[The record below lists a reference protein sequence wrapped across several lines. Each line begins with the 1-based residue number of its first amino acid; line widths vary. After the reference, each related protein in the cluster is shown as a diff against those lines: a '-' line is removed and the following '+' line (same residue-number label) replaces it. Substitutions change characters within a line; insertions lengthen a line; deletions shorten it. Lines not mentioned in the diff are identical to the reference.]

1 MEGDPELQQTQA
13 FGKQAT
19 PISSAPAAE
28 ESRKTER
35 ERQFHGLAILS
46 LFLHST
52 ATIQEMMG
60 ALLEQAPTVTG
71 AVLIYPLLLERRH
84 QVLRASIL
92 EGNTDPRLEAAMDAF
107 QEDLTALEF
116 SLVDKPGLSAILEEG
131 EVVVKD
137 GLHDLMDG
145 VVTEEQWR
153 SAEQTL
159 GVRKLALAPMV
170 VENEPLG
177 LVALAFDHDEVDV
190 EAIELL
196 AGHLTL
202 ALRDLLVRDEAVR
215 FSDVDPVSWVY
226 NRRYFLQALENE
238 IVRAGRY
245 GRTLSLVAL
254 DIDGFTK
261 FNEIYGQSM
270 GDRLLRSVATT
281 LAETIASP
289 ELIARLKDDDFVVL
303 LPETSRASAVTATTR
318 LLASLT
324 QVSVF
329 GGDEDGS
336 EPVTTSVAIACFPE
350 DASTAQALLQRAL
363 ADLAGAKEDRAK
375 REASPA
381 AEATGQS

>member
-1 MEGDPELQQTQA
+1 MEGDSELQETQA
-13 FGKQAT
+13 LRKDVTPMSPAAAT
-19 PISSAPAAE
+19 PT
-28 ESRKTER
+28 RKTER

-52 ATIQEMMG
+52 ATIQEMMA
-60 ALLEQAPTVTG
+60 ALLEQAPIVTG
-71 AVLIYPLLLERRH
+71 AVLIYPLLLERKR

-92 EGNTDPRLEAAMDAF
+92 EGSNDPGLEAAMDAF

-116 SLVDKPGLSAILEEG
+116 SLVEKQELSAILEDG

-145 VVTEEQWR
+145 VVAEEQWR
-153 SAEQTL
+153 SAEEAL

-177 LVALAFDHDEVDV
+177 LVALAFDRDEVDV

-196 AGHLTL
+196 VGHLTL

-215 FSDVDPVSWVY
+215 FSDVDPVTWVY
-226 NRRYFLQALENE
+226 NRRYLLRALESE
-238 IVRAGRY
+238 IARAGRY
-245 GRTLSLVAL
+245 GRTLSLITL

-261 FNEIYGQSM
+261 FNETYGQSM

-318 LLASLT
+318 LLASLA
-324 QVSVF
+324 QISVF
-329 GGDEDGS
+329 GEDDDGA
-336 EPVTTSVAIACFPE
+336 EPITASVAIACFPE
-350 DASTAQALLQRAL
+350 DASTAQALLKRAL
-363 ADLAGAKEDRAK
+363 ADLETAKQDRR
-375 REASPA
+375 REASAASA
-381 AEATGQS
+381 AEQRA

>member
-1 MEGDPELQQTQA
+1 MAGDPELQETQA
-13 FGKQAT
+13 LRKQAT
-19 PISSAPAAE
+19 PFSSAPAAK

-52 ATIQEMMG
+52 ATIQEMMA
-60 ALLEQAPTVTG
+60 ALLEQAPIVTG
-71 AVLIYPLLLERRH
+71 AVLIYPLLLERKR

-92 EGNTDPRLEAAMDAF
+92 EGSNDPGLEAAMDAF

-116 SLVDKPGLSAILEEG
+116 SLVEKQELSAILEDG

-145 VVTEEQWR
+145 VVAEEQWR
-153 SAEQTL
+153 SAEEAL

-177 LVALAFDHDEVDV
+177 LVALAFDRDEVDV
-190 EAIELL
+190 EVIELL
-196 AGHLTL
+196 VGHLTL

-215 FSDVDPVSWVY
+215 FSDVDPVTWVY
-226 NRRYFLQALENE
+226 NRRYLLRALESE
-238 IVRAGRY
+238 IARAGRY
-245 GRTLSLVAL
+245 GRTLSLITL

-261 FNEIYGQSM
+261 FNETYGQSM

-318 LLASLT
+318 LLASLA
-324 QVSVF
+324 QISVF
-329 GGDEDGS
+329 GEDDDGA
-336 EPVTTSVAIACFPE
+336 EPITASVAIACFPE
-350 DASTAQALLQRAL
+350 DASTAQALLKRAL
-363 ADLAGAKEDRAK
+363 ADLETAKQDRR
-375 REASPA
+375 REASAASA
-381 AEATGQS
+381 AEQRA